1 MVIVNMYEYLIG
13 EYIKKMTITDI
24 LDYAKKNNYQI
35 SECDAVILL
44 SYAKKYY
51 KEFISGNPN
60 AILKEIKSKI
70 NPETYK
76 LAYKLYIEAKIKYL
90 K

>member
-1 MVIVNMYEYLIG
+1 MHAYLIG
-13 EYIKKMTITDI
+13 EYLKKITINDIIDYCQKENITISKTDAI
-24 LDYAKKNNYQI
+24 
-35 SECDAVILL
+35 ILL

-51 KEFISGNPN
+51 KDFINGDPTE
-60 AILKEIKSKI
+60 ILKEIKTKI

-76 LAYKLYIEAKIKYL
+76 AAYKLYIENKIKYL

>member
-1 MVIVNMYEYLIG
+1 MYEYLIG
-13 EYIKKMTITDI
+13 EYIKKMTINDI
-24 LDYAKKNNYQI
+24 LDYAKKNNITI
-35 SECDAVILL
+35 SENDAIILH

-51 KEFISGNPN
+51 KDFINGNPDN
-60 AILKEIKSKI
+60 ILKEIKSKI

-76 LAYKLYIEAKIKYL
+76 QAYKLYIENKMKYL